1 MEIKTI
7 GVQNPFDLNLQ
18 GTETKGKNDNVD
30 FSSFLN
36 NALDKVNE
44 LQLQSN
50 EYKKLLATGTIDN
63 LHDITIAAEKANIA
77 LQLTLS
83 IRNKVVEAYQE
94 IMRMQV

>member
-7 GVQNPFDLNLQ
+7 GVTNPFNLNSQ
-18 GTETKGKNDNVD
+18 TTKTNNKDDNVD
-30 FSSFLN
+30 FGTLLS

-44 LQLQSN
+44 LEMQSN
-50 EYKKLLATGTIDN
+50 EYKKLLATGDIDN
-63 LHDITIAAEKANIA
+63 LHDVTIAAEKANIA